1 MEKKTKAIIL
11 ILAILVVLGIATHF
25 FLTPSSV
32 ESSDSQNMT
41 DMINR
46 TVNVSPDV
54 KNIVATLPPMTTVLY
69 MIAPDKLK
77 AVNFQ
82 WTVMG

>member
-54 KNIVATLPPMTTVLY
+54 
-69 MIAPDKLK
+69 
-77 AVNFQ
+77 
-82 WTVMG
+82 